1 MIWLYS
7 VRGMKLFEVKGYEL
21 GDGKGMKLEENVNC
35 NWKAI
40 PATIHQKREKE
51 RIGPQ
56 IKYLCGTRSTL
67 DQLQTFLLLNSS
79 TDKINKINGMFLFSH
94 LPMHFISIT
103 RYF

>member
-40 PATIHQKREKE
+40 PATIH
-51 RIGPQ
+51 
-56 IKYLCGTRSTL
+56 
-67 DQLQTFLLLNSS
+67 
-79 TDKINKINGMFLFSH
+79 
-94 LPMHFISIT
+94 
-103 RYF
+103 